1 MVKDVLKDL
10 EKKMKASVEHFRK
23 ELGLLRTG
31 RANISIFEEIKVSYY
46 GVPTPVNQVAT
57 LKVPEPT
64 LVVIQPYDPSL
75 LELLDKAIRGS
86 EFGFNPLNDG
96 KVLRVPVPPLD
107 EERRREIAKRIG
119 RMLEEEKTA
128 LRNMRRETKEFIEE
142 LEKEK
147 EITEDDKFQG
157 IEHLQKLVDE
167 TTVRVE
173 ELAQAKEKEIMER

>member
-1 MVKDVLKDL
+1 MVKDILKDL
-10 EKKMKASVEHFRK
+10 EKKMKTSTEHFRK
-23 ELGLLRTG
+23 ELGMLRTG
-31 RANISIFEEIKVSYY
+31 RANMAIFEEIKISYY

-64 LVVIQPYDPSL
+64 LIVVQPYDPGL
-75 LELLDKAIRGS
+75 LETLDKAIRGS

-96 KVLRVPVPPLD
+96 KVLRVPIPPLD

-119 RMLEEEKTA
+119 RMLEDEKTA

-157 IEHLQKLVDE
+157 IEQLQKLVDE
-167 TTVRVE
+167 TTAKVE
-173 ELAQAKEKEIMER
+173 ELAKSKEKEILER

>member
-10 EKKMKASVEHFRK
+10 EKKMKTSIDHFRK
-23 ELGLLRTG
+23 ELGMLRTG
-31 RANISIFEEIKVSYY
+31 RANIAIFEEIKVNYY

-64 LVVIQPYDPSL
+64 LVVVQPYDPSL
-75 LELLDKAIRGS
+75 LEVLDKAIRGS

-96 KVLRVPVPPLD
+96 KVLRVPIPPLD

-119 RMLEEEKTA
+119 RMLEDEKTA

-147 EITEDDKFQG
+147 EITEDDKFLG
-157 IEHLQKLVDE
+157 LENLQKLVDE
-167 TTVRVE
+167 TTAKVE
-173 ELAQAKEKEIMER
+173 ELAAGKEKEILER

>member
-10 EKKMKASVEHFRK
+10 EKKMRGSGDHFRK
-23 ELGLLRTG
+23 ELGMLRTG
-31 RANISIFEEIKVSYY
+31 RANMAIFEEIKISYY
-46 GVPTPVNQVAT
+46 GVPTPANQVAT

-64 LVVIQPYDPSL
+64 LIVVQPYDPTI
-75 LELLDKAIRGS
+75 LEALDKAIRGS

-96 KVLRVPVPPLD
+96 KVLRVPIPPLD
-107 EERRREIAKRIG
+107 EERRREIAKKIG
-119 RMLEEEKTA
+119 RMLEDEKTA

-157 IEHLQKLVDE
+157 LEQLQKLIDE
-167 TTVRVE
+167 TTAKVE
-173 ELAQAKEKEIMER
+173 EFAAAKEKEILER

>member
-1 MVKDVLKDL
+1 MVKDILKDL
-10 EKKMKASVEHFRK
+10 EKKMKTSTEHFRK
-23 ELGLLRTG
+23 ELGMLRTG
-31 RANISIFEEIKVSYY
+31 RANMAIFEEIKISYY

-64 LVVIQPYDPSL
+64 LIVVQPYDPGL
-75 LELLDKAIRGS
+75 LETLDKAIRGS

-96 KVLRVPVPPLD
+96 KVLRVPIPPLD

-119 RMLEEEKTA
+119 RMLEDEKTA

-147 EITEDDKFQG
+147 EISEDDKFQG
-157 IEHLQKLVDE
+157 IEQLQKLVDE
-167 TTVRVE
+167 TTAKVE
-173 ELAQAKEKEIMER
+173 ELAKSKEKEILER

>member
-10 EKKMKASVEHFRK
+10 EKKMKASVDHFRK
-23 ELGLLRTG
+23 ELGMLRTG
-31 RANISIFEEIKVSYY
+31 RANIAIFEEIKVSYY

-64 LVVIQPYDPSL
+64 LIVIQPYDPSL
-75 LELLDKAIRGS
+75 LETLDKAIRGS

-96 KVLRVPVPPLD
+96 KVLRVPIPPLD

-119 RMLEEEKTA
+119 RMLEDEKTA

-167 TTVRVE
+167 TTAKVE
-173 ELAQAKEKEIMER
+173 ELAGAKEKEILER